1 MFWRR
6 TPRAVY
12 RVYGEDEYLDAGEV
26 GVEEDT
32 NPTFGG
38 EYASD
43 DQHTTTHRRPLGSR
57 SGRLV
62 GIGLLVGVTVCALG
76 LVVANVLHRPSVA
89 TRSGFVQ
96 GTRKVP
102 PSYAST
108 GLSAGATVGV
118 TVSPEAKRHRAPTSH
133 NLARVKAHSSVGGA
147 APTDRKP
154 DTHASGALALTHPL
168 PTATRW
174 VVLESSGALA
184 EPHLP
189 QLSTSPGSP
198 PEAASLVGEREF
210 GFEQ

>member
-6 TPRAVY
+6 APRAVY

-43 DQHTTTHRRPLGSR
+43 DQHTTTTHRRPLGSR

-96 GTRKVP
+96 GTRKAP

-108 GLSAGATVGV
+108 GPSAGTTVGV
-118 TVSPEAKRHRAPTSH
+118 TVSPEVKRHRAPASH
-133 NLARVKAHSSVGGA
+133 TVARVKAHSSVGGA
-147 APTDRKP
+147 APTDRK
-154 DTHASGALALTHPL
+154 HASGALALTHPL

-174 VVLESSGALA
+174 VVLESNGALA
-184 EPHLP
+184 ESHLP

-198 PEAASLVGEREF
+198 PEAASPVGEREF